1 MCSSVAL
8 ETCLLILRCFPF
20 ANVPITEL
28 KDDLGLVLEE
38 VVVEVELGEEVD
50 LDEVGTIL
58 LVFLAL

>member
-38 VVVEVELGEEVD
+38 VVEVELGEEVD

>member
-20 ANVPITEL
+20 SNVPITEL

-38 VVVEVELGEEVD
+38 VVEVELGEEVD

>member
-28 KDDLGLVLEE
+28 KDDLGLVDDEE
-38 VVVEVELGEEVD
+38 KEEVD
-50 LDEVGTIL
+50 LVDEVGTI
-58 LVFLAL
+58 VVLAL